1 MGLLMLDPQYVPAP
15 TLKDHYPTRAMENED
30 GYLGLL
36 RWVLAYG
43 SQQMDRTGVGTTS
56 IFGAQMRFDL
66 RRGFPLLTTKRLP
79 FRHIAEELFWFLRG
93 ETNVKHLQAKGVSI
107 WDEWAKE
114 DGDLGPIYGKQW
126 RDFGGVDQIKSL
138 MEGLRT
144 NPNSRRHIVSA
155 WNPAEIP
162 DMALPPCHTLF
173 QFHIDRTFLDLQLY
187 QRSADMFLGVPF
199 NIASY
204 SLLLSL
210 AAKTLGK
217 IPRYFTH
224 TLGDAHIYDNHKDAV
239 RELMNRTPRYEPIL
253 QIKTWRENLWDYTF
267 EDLELS
273 GYDPMPKISAPVAV

>member
-1 MGLLMLDPQYVPAP
+1 MLDPQFVPGPSLA
-15 TLKDHYPTRAMENED
+15 DHYPCCSRMENEA

-36 RWVLAYG
+36 RWVFSYG
-43 SQQMDRTGVGTTS
+43 SEQMDRTGVGTTS

-93 ETNVKHLQAKGVSI
+93 ETNIKSLQAKGVSI
-107 WDEWAKE
+107 WDEWADE
-114 DGDLGPIYGKQW
+114 NGDLGPVYGKQW
-126 RDFGGVDQIKSL
+126 RDFNGIDQIKNL
-138 MEGLRT
+138 MESLRT

-155 WNPAEIP
+155 WNPAEV
-162 DMALPPCHTLF
+162 DGMALPPCHTMF
-173 QFHIDRTFLDLQLY
+173 QFHVDRTFLDLQLY

-210 AAKTLGK
+210 VAKTIGK

-239 RELMNRTPRYEPIL
+239 RELMNRKPRNEPIL

>member
-1 MGLLMLDPQYVPAP
+1 MLDPQFVPEPSLA
-15 TLKDHYPTRAMENED
+15 DHYPCCSRMENEA

-36 RWVLAYG
+36 RWIFSYG
-43 SQQMDRTGVGTTS
+43 SEQMDRTGVGTTS
-56 IFGAQMRFDL
+56 IFGDQMRFDL

-93 ETNVKHLQAKGVSI
+93 ETNVKSLQAKGVSI
-107 WDEWAKE
+107 WDEWADE
-114 DGDLGPIYGKQW
+114 NGDLGPVYGKQW
-126 RDFGGVDQIKSL
+126 RDFGGVDQIKTL
-138 MEGLRT
+138 MESLRT

-155 WNPAEIP
+155 WNPAEVD
-162 DMALPPCHTLF
+162 DMALPPCRTMF
-173 QFHIDRTFLDLQLY
+173 QLHVDRTFLDLQLY

-210 AAKTLGK
+210 AAKTIGK

-239 RELMNRTPRYEPIL
+239 RELMNRKPRNEPIL

>member
-1 MGLLMLDPQYVPAP
+1 MPDPQFVPAP
-15 TLKDHYPTRAMENED
+15 SLKDHYPTRAMENED

-43 SQQMDRTGVGTTS
+43 SQQMDRTGIGTTS

-93 ETNVKHLQAKGVSI
+93 ETNVKSLQAKGVSI
-107 WDEWAKE
+107 WDEWSSE
-114 DGDLGPIYGKQW
+114 TGDLGPIYGKQW
-126 RDFGGVDQIKSL
+126 RDFGGVDQIKWA
-138 MEGLRT
+138 MDELRN
-144 NPNSRRHIVSA
+144 NPASRRVIVSA

-173 QFHIDRTFLDLQLY
+173 QFHVDRTFLDLQLY
-187 QRSADMFLGVPF
+187 QRSGDMFLGVPF

-239 RELMNRTPRYEPIL
+239 REQMNRTARNEPIL

>member
-1 MGLLMLDPQYVPAP
+1 MLDPQYVPAP

-43 SQQMDRTGVGTTS
+43 SQQTDRTGVGTTS

-93 ETNVKHLQAKGVSI
+93 ETNAKSLQAKGVSI
-107 WDEWAKE
+107 WDEWSSE
-114 DGDLGPIYGKQW
+114 TGDLGPIYGKQW

-173 QFHIDRTFLDLQLY
+173 QFHVDRTFLDLQLY
-187 QRSADMFLGVPF
+187 QRSGDMFLGVPF

-217 IPRYFTH
+217 IPRYFVH
-224 TLGDAHIYDNHKDAV
+224 TLGDAHVYHNHRDAV
-239 RELMNRTPRYEPIL
+239 TEQLARNPKNEPIL

>member
-1 MGLLMLDPQYVPAP
+1 MGLLVP
-15 TLKDHYPTRAMENED
+15 DHYPTTAHEHEA
-30 GYLGLL
+30 GYLTLL
-36 RWVLAYG
+36 HSILAYG
-43 SQQMDRTGVGTTS
+43 SEQMDRTGVGTTS

-93 ETNVKHLQAKGVSI
+93 ETNVKSLQDRGVSI
-107 WDEWAKE
+107 WDEWADE
-114 DGDLGPIYGKQW
+114 NGDLGPVYGKQW
-126 RDFGGVDQIKSL
+126 RDFGGVDQIENL
-138 MEGLRT
+138 MEGLIA

-155 WNPAEIP
+155 WNPAEV
-162 DMALPPCHTLF
+162 DGMALPPCHTMF
-173 QFHIDRTFLDLQLY
+173 QLHVGRTFLDLQLY

-217 IPRYFTH
+217 IPRYFIH
-224 TLGDAHIYDNHKDAV
+224 TLGDAHVYNTHLDAV
-239 RELMNRTPRYEPIL
+239 LREQLNRTPRNEPIL